1 MEYNNDILTLTDI
14 KKLVDT
20 FYNKVRNDKLL
31 APVFNERIQ
40 DRWQEHLQKMYSFWQ
55 TLLLED
61 KTYTGKPFPPH
72 AHLSVDHSH
81 FQKWLEIF
89 IETIDMLFRGEKA
102 EEAKWRA
109 KKIAELFESKI
120 DYYKNHMFES
130 LL

>member
-40 DRWQEHLQKMYSFWQ
+40 NRWQEHLQKMYSFWQ
-55 TLLLED
+55 TLLLDD
-61 KTYTGKPFPPH
+61 KTYAGKPFPPH
-72 AHLSVDHSH
+72 AHLPVDHSH
-81 FQKWLEIF
+81 FEKWLGIF
-89 IETIDMLFRGEKA
+89 IETIDMLFQGEKA

-109 KKIAELFESKI
+109 KKIAELFENKI
-120 DYYKNHMFES
+120 DYNKNHMFES